1 MNYLAIA
8 LKAKTR
14 WKVQDN
20 PDGLIDRTLREI
32 NEAWEPGT
40 VEWIKANRP
49 DEWRKLLTLEQ
60 RINRMA
66 LGGNLNGLRGGL
78 NEYQSLILAMV
89 KEFKSPNEKK
99 GQEMFNFVERPM
111 SPGMGERWV
120 K

>member
-60 RINRMA
+60 RINGMA
-66 LGGNLNGLRGGL
+66 LGGSIEGLREGL
-78 NEYQSLILAMV
+78 NEYQGLTLTMV
-89 KEFKSPNEKK
+89 KEFTLKEAKEQGSFK
-99 GQEMFNFVERPM
+99 FVERPKTT
-111 SPGMGERWV
+111 GTGERWV